1 MRAKFIGDPNDDF
14 SGPRV
19 YSFRGVDF
27 PKGKW
32 VPLTDA
38 VTFAKCEGSSHFET
52 SDETAPAKAEPN
64 ADLTGDLGEDVIEAQ
79 DDDSLFNGAPVEAF
93 DHDGDGKPGGPV
105 ESAEKTALIA
115 ALEAIPDAQF
125 KRSWGVARLTAALE
139 EARFLAGDDE
149 APAAEA
155 DAD

>member
-1 MRAKFIGDPNDDF
+1 MQAKFIGDPNDDF

-52 SDETAPAKAEPN
+52 SNEAAPAASEP
-64 ADLTGDLGEDVIEAQ
+64 TGDVGEDLITPAG
-79 DDDSLFNGAPVEAF
+79 DSLFNGAPVDAF
-93 DHDGDGKPGGPV
+93 DQDGDGQPGGPV
-105 ESAEKTALIA
+105 ESDEKTALIA

-149 APAAEA
+149 PAAEA
-155 DAD
+155 DAE

>member
-1 MRAKFIGDPNDDF
+1 MQAKFIGDPNDDF

-52 SDETAPAKAEPN
+52 SNETVAANAEPG
-64 ADLTGDLGEDVIEAQ
+64 AELTGGLGEDVLEAPGG
-79 DDDSLFNGAPVEAF
+79 DDSLFNGAPVEAF
-93 DHDGDGKPGGPV
+93 DQDGDGQPGGPV
-105 ESAEKTALIA
+105 ESDEKTALIA

-149 APAAEA
+149 PAAEA
-155 DAD
+155 DAE